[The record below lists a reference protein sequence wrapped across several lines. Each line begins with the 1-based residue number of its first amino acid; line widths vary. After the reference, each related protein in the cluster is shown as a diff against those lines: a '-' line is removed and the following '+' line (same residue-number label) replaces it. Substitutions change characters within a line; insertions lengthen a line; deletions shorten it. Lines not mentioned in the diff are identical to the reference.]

1 MDAETGT
8 GMTSMEADW
17 ATQMSAPQ
25 RHGPSRVGVPMQPV
39 RLRLSPTMVRRVA
52 EAARENGWTD
62 STWMRCAIAHRLA
75 SRGEDQL
82 QVVRRYGGGGPDAA
96 AMTALRLQLHQ
107 LGGLLTQVAKVAR
120 TDGEAAR
127 HADAEATLA
136 DVRAAIATVAAWQAE
151 RIP

>member
-1 MDAETGT
+1 MDADPGP
-8 GMTSMEADW
+8 GHDDLEADR
-17 ATQMSAPQ
+17 AAQMSALR
-25 RHGPSRVGVPMQPV
+25 RHGPSRVGLPMQPV
-39 RLRLSPTMVRRVA
+39 RLRLPPGMVRRVT
-52 EAARENGWTD
+52 EAAREEGWTD